1 MDGNESPAL
10 LDELHEC
17 FLRLFTPHLAVIVRD
32 DDTILFEVGLEGGHF
47 PALAG
52 RSRDIHG
59 EQACILD
66 DFLKMRGGGAEI
78 VVVLAIDQQD
88 RNGAGDREK
97 SAAKRKNPLDVHT
110 GLLAWGRSFLKKNRR
125 FGWFL
130 AKIVRNFLP
139 RALFIR

>member
-32 DDTILFEVGLEGGHF
+32 DDTILFEVGLEGGHV
-47 PALAG
+47 PSLAG
-52 RSRDIHG
+52 RSGDIDG
-59 EQACILD
+59 KQACILD
-66 DFLKMRGGGAEI
+66 DFLQVRGGGAKI
-78 VVVLAIDQQD
+78 VVVLAIDKKD
-88 RNGAGDREK
+88 RNGGGDREK
-97 SAAKRKNPLDVHT
+97 SAAKREDPLDVHA
-110 GLLAWGRSFLKKNRR
+110 GLLAWGRSFLKKNLR